1 MADKSITLTE
11 ITLDALVNLDRNEH
25 LDLAESLIQQIMET
39 FDVTHTSECEHCGT
53 RKRHNWTDFQ
63 AHAHASLIV
72 NRIGKIRGLL
82 ESGVSYIHPNEA
94 KEQEDA

>member
-25 LDLAESLIQQIMET
+25 LDLAEALMTSVMET
-39 FDVTHTSECEHCGT
+39 FDTTHASECEHCGS
-53 RKRHNWTDFQ
+53 RKRNNWTDYQ
-63 AHAHASLIV
+63 AHEHASLIV

-82 ESGVSYIHPNEA
+82 ESNEA

>member
-1 MADKSITLTE
+1 MAIEPTARAVR
-11 ITLDALVNLDRNEH
+11 DAAISSKLEVV
-25 LDLAESLIQQIMET
+25 ESLMQQIMET
-39 FDVTHTSECEHCGT
+39 FDTTHASECEHCGS
-53 RKRHNWTDFQ
+53 RKRNNWTDSQ

-82 ESGVSYIHPNEA
+82 ESNEA

>member
-25 LDLAESLIQQIMET
+25 LDLAESLMQQIMET
-39 FDVTHTSECEHCGT
+39 FDVTHTSECEHCGS
-53 RKRHNWTDFQ
+53 RKRNNWPDSQ

>member
-39 FDVTHTSECEHCGT
+39 FDVTHTSECEHCGS
-53 RKRHNWTDFQ
+53 RKRNNWPDSQ

-82 ESGVSYIHPNEA
+82 ESNEA

>member
-1 MADKSITLTE
+1 MAIEPTARAVR
-11 ITLDALVNLDRNEH
+11 DAAISSKLEVV
-25 LDLAESLIQQIMET
+25 ESLMQQIMET
-39 FDVTHTSECEHCGT
+39 FDTTHASECEHCGS
-53 RKRHNWTDFQ
+53 RKRNNWPDSQ

-82 ESGVSYIHPNEA
+82 ESNEA

>member
-1 MADKSITLTE
+1 MAGKSITLTE

-25 LDLAESLIQQIMET
+25 LDLAESLMQQIMET
-39 FDVTHTSECEHCGT
+39 FDVTHTSECEHCGS
-53 RKRHNWTDFQ
+53 RKRNNWPDSQ

-82 ESGVSYIHPNEA
+82 ESNEA

>member
-25 LDLAESLIQQIMET
+25 LDLAESLMQQIMET
-39 FDVTHTSECEHCGT
+39 FDVTHTSECEHCGS
-53 RKRHNWTDFQ
+53 RKRNNWPDSQ

-82 ESGVSYIHPNEA
+82 ESNEA

>member
-1 MADKSITLTE
+1 MAIDPLELARNAVINNTLE
-11 ITLDALVNLDRNEH
+11 VV
-25 LDLAESLIQQIMET
+25 ESLVQQIMET
-39 FDVTHTSECEHCGT
+39 FDVTHTSECEHCGS
-53 RKRHNWTDFQ
+53 RKRNNWPDSQ

-82 ESGVSYIHPNEA
+82 ESNEA